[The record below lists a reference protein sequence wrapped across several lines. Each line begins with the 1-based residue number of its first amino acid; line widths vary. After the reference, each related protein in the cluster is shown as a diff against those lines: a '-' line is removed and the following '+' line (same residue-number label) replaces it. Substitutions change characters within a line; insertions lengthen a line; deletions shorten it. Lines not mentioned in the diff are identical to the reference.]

1 MIMDR
6 AGTRTS
12 VILHKFAEVPW
23 LQLRRDN
30 SVLDSDLRIAAV
42 STRPMAIEEVDS
54 EEETLGRKK
63 QTLGMDDTMEVRKT
77 HGSASPGARYSTDPI
92 PLLRH

>member
-1 MIMDR
+1 MDR

-23 LQLRRDN
+23 LHLRRDN
-30 SVLDSDLRIAAV
+30 SVLDSDLRIVAV

-54 EEETLGRKK
+54 EEEREARLGRKK
-63 QTLGMDDTMEVRKT
+63 QTLGMDDKVPE
-77 HGSASPGARYSTDPI
+77 I
-92 PLLRH
+92 PRIRSLSQLRH

>member
-30 SVLDSDLRIAAV
+30 SVLDNDLRIAAV

-54 EEETLGRKK
+54 EEERESTPG
-63 QTLGMDDTMEVRKT
+63 EEEA
-77 HGSASPGARYSTDPI
+77 SAGDG
-92 PLLRH
+92 